1 MVRLSKK
8 TDIRQQ
14 RLSLSLVPQ
23 PPKKWQSYL
32 KKQKQK
38 RWLKNLMFTLGTI
51 FAAGIIISVFR
62 LGWWLG
68 QPLGQAPSTK
78 MEAPRWSGRQQINL
92 LISVRCQMSNV
103 KKDGEEDSE
112 GDYCGFLLVSL
123 HSTEGTLKILTFPP
137 DLKIPDTKG
146 TYTLPELLR
155 LAAVQNPPQGIEFVI
170 DSLEKYL
177 AIPIDGY
184 IVALSL
190 STFRFSL
197 PTSKLGEIVTQ
208 AHRELQSPVVFLKIP
223 MIISFIKNDIQ
234 TNLSPGQVFRGIWE
248 IRGVRFDK
256 LEFYELPIGL
266 PESERD
272 VFIQNIFEDP
282 QIVKERLKI
291 SVKNASET
299 PGLAL
304 QTARFIEN
312 IGGEVIEVENSKVNT
327 QNPKVIVYS
336 APKDSLTVKRLE
348 NILGVPAEWVEVA
361 EAQRADIEVI
371 VTH

>member
-14 RLSLSLVPQ
+14 RLPFSLVPQ
-23 PPKKWQSYL
+23 APKKWQSYL
-32 KKQKQK
+32 KKQKRR
-38 RWLKNLMFTLGTI
+38 RWLKNLIITFVVIFT
-51 FAAGIIISVFR
+51 AGIIISVFR

-78 MEAPRWSGRQQINL
+78 MEAPRWGGRQQINL

-146 TYTLPELLR
+146 TYTAPELLR
-155 LAAVQNPPQGIEFVI
+155 LAAVQNPPQGMEFVM

-177 AIPIDGY
+177 AIPIDVY
-184 IVALSL
+184 VTLSPP
-190 STFRFSL
+190 TFHPPL

-256 LEFYELPIGL
+256 LEFYELSGGL
-266 PESERD
+266 LESERD
-272 VFIQNIFEDP
+272 IFIQNIFEDP